1 MFNLFVKECT
11 NSVNST
17 LETVLFLIHWMKMV
31 VPKSVQ
37 SIGKLY
43 FEKISHHK
51 LLAYFHTHILRHEDT
66 FVSSVKALI
75 ACQVSVVTV
84 AIIHLSGV

>member
-51 LLAYFHTHILRHEDT
+51 LSAHFQTHILRHEEA
-66 FVSSVKALI
+66 FI
-75 ACQVSVVTV
+75 WG
-84 AIIHLSGV
+84 IIRS